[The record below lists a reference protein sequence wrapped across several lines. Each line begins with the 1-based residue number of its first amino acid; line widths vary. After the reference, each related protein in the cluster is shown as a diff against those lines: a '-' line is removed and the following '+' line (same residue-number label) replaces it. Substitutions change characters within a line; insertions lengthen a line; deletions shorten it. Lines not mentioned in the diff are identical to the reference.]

1 MNEKIIPPPPKLPP
15 KIAIPKK
22 ICLLHKGALSDLKYT
37 CPKCKTQYCLE
48 CAKTAKEEGIVC
60 VKCKQLI
67 IV

>member
-48 CAKTAKEEGIVC
+48 CTKTAKEEAIAC